1 MILLTDVERDR
12 FATYLEQGAASDE
25 AMADQVDKIG
35 PPVFAKKLRA
45 EALAAKIVAGKLRAT
60 TAESVSG

>member
-1 MILLTDVERDR
+1 MILLTDAERDR
-12 FATYLEQGAASDE
+12 FAAYLEQGSSSDE

-45 EALAAKIVAGKLRAT
+45 EALAAKIVAAKLRAT
-60 TAESVSG
+60 RIE